1 MLSFFLKDLRFSLI
15 LGLLISFV
23 FVFFIIYFGEFQGFT
38 AIWLWFLRFGHVVS
52 GIIWLGLLYYFNFVQ
67 IPSMKEIP
75 ESQKPAINKYI
86 APLALW
92 WFRWSAVSTILL
104 GLLLAHQQ
112 GYLLEAFFLSKSH
125 WAIGLG
131 MYIGI
136 IMFLNVWLIIWP
148 NQKIVL
154 GLIES
159 DNKTKQYSSRQALL
173 FSRINT
179 VLSIPMLVSMTVHQN
194 LFA

>member
-15 LGLLISFV
+15 LGLLLSFV
-23 FVFFIIYFGEFQGFT
+23 FVFCIIYFGEFQGFT

-112 GYLLEAFFLSKSH
+112 GYFLEAFFLSKSH

>member
-1 MLSFFLKDLRFSLI
+1 
-15 LGLLISFV
+15 
-23 FVFFIIYFGEFQGFT
+23 
-38 AIWLWFLRFGHVVS
+38 
-52 GIIWLGLLYYFNFVQ
+52 
-67 IPSMKEIP
+67 
-75 ESQKPAINKYI
+75 
-86 APLALW
+86 
-92 WFRWSAVSTILL
+92 
-104 GLLLAHQQ
+104 
-112 GYLLEAFFLSKSH
+112 
-125 WAIGLG
+125 

>member
-15 LGLLISFV
+15 LGLLLSFV

-75 ESQKPAINKYI
+75 ESQRPAINKYI

-112 GYLLEAFFLSKSH
+112 GYFLEAFFLSKSH

>member
-15 LGLLISFV
+15 LGLLLSFV
-23 FVFFIIYFGEFQGFT
+23 FVFFIIYFGEFQGFI

-112 GYLLEAFFLSKSH
+112 GYFLEAFFLSKSH

>member
-15 LGLLISFV
+15 LGLLLSFV

-86 APLALW
+86 APLALC

-112 GYLLEAFFLSKSH
+112 GYFLEAFFLSKSH

>member
-15 LGLLISFV
+15 LGLLVSFV

-75 ESQKPAINKYI
+75 ESQKPTINKYI

-112 GYLLEAFFLSKSH
+112 GYFLEAFFLSKSH

>member
-15 LGLLISFV
+15 LGVFFGLTFV
-23 FVFFIIYFGEFQGFT
+23 LFIIYFGEFQGLT
-38 AIWLWFLRFGHVVS
+38 AIWLWFLRLGHVVS
-52 GIIWLGLLYYFNFVQ
+52 GIVWLGLLYYFNFVQ
-67 IPSMKEIP
+67 IPSMREIP
-75 ESQKPAINKYI
+75 EDQKPAINNYI

-104 GLLLAHQQ
+104 GLLLAQQQ
-112 GYLLEAFFLSKSH
+112 GYLLEAFLLSNSH

-154 GLIES
+154 GLIKS
-159 DNKTKQYSSRQALL
+159 DNKAKQYSSKQVLL

-194 LFA
+194 IFA

>member
-15 LGLLISFV
+15 LGLLLSFV

-75 ESQKPAINKYI
+75 ESQRPAINKYI

-112 GYLLEAFFLSKSH
+112 GYLLEAFFLSKSY

>member
-15 LGLLISFV
+15 LGLLFGFV

-38 AIWLWFLRFGHVVS
+38 AIWLWFLRLGHVVS

-112 GYLLEAFFLSKSH
+112 GYFLEAFFLSKSH